1 MRVVRENL
9 NRSFAGEIMGAKV
22 FFFYGKENSF
32 WRAKVYDF
40 EVEGFRKQPEW
51 SVANYFM

>member
-22 FFFYGKENSF
+22 FFFFYGEENSF
-32 WRAKVYDF
+32 WRAKV
-40 EVEGFRKQPEW
+40 
-51 SVANYFM
+51 